1 MKNNRVIKTKGRHMS
16 YSSDQTRQRILES
29 AKREFSEQG
38 YRKANLR
45 KIADDAK
52 VTTGALYNHF
62 KNKEV
67 LFEALVKEPADGLL
81 RKYKEMHSVFANTL
95 EDNKMVQKSEEGTD
109 WVTDYIYDHFEEF
122 RLIFCCSEGNVYS
135 SFLDDLAEIEEE
147 AYRKMLSLSG
157 KDSSVGD
164 FFVHVICA
172 SGLRD
177 IYEVVSHNLDR
188 EEAKE
193 FMQQVKRFRFA
204 GWKEILGH

>member
-1 MKNNRVIKTKGRHMS
+1 MS

-29 AKREFSEQG
+29 AKREFSQQG

-62 KNKEV
+62 KNKDV
-67 LFEALVKEPADGLL
+67 LFDELVKEAAEGLL
-81 RKYKEMHSVFANTL
+81 CKYKEMHSISEGACK
-95 EDNKMVQKSEEGTD
+95 DNKMYQKSEEGTD

-122 RLIFCCSEGNVYS
+122 RLIFCCSEGHEYS
-135 SFLDDLAEIEEE
+135 HFLDELAEIEEE
-147 AYRKMLSLSG
+147 AYRNMLSLSG
-157 KDSSVGD
+157 KGASVGD
-164 FFVHVICA
+164 FFVHVICS

-177 IYEVVSHNLDR
+177 IYEVVSHNLSR
-188 EEAKE
+188 AEAKE

-204 GWKEILGH
+204 GWKEILGQ